1 MHRNKRASK
10 GQTKKDAAE
19 KKRNLNSEPQ
29 LNRRK
34 VNRKVKSTKATSSCE
49 NDVEEN
55 NACACNCGFTY
66 MGNKMTHWLMTIEWF
81 KYVLTVQNGANSH
94 CYCYGARWRT
104 HGARWLSYR
113 ASCPHMGGQDD
124 EFWYSVNLE
133 FKKLW
138 LQSWTWV
145 KFHSLGHH
153 DVHRLIKCLVKSE
166 KI

>member
-1 MHRNKRASK
+1 MHRNKRTSK
-10 GQTKKDAAE
+10 GQTKKRYSWE
-19 KKRNLNSEPQ
+19 KTKYKLRTATKSTKSEPKSYE
-29 LNRRK
+29 LT
-34 VNRKVKSTKATSSCE
+34 STKATSSCE

-55 NACACNCGFTY
+55 NACGNCGFTY
-66 MGNKMTHWLMTIEWF
+66 MGKKMTHWLMTSTCL
-81 KYVLTVQNGANSH
+81 LTVQNGANSH

-113 ASCPHMGGQDD
+113 SSCPHMVVQDD

-153 DVHRLIKCLVKSE
+153 DVHRLIECLA
-166 KI
+166 